1 MLAKVLAKVLA
12 LLAYV
17 AVIAA
22 IVWFGRALSN
32 AVDDDD
38 A

>member
-1 MLAKVLAKVLA
+1 MLAKVLC

-17 AVIAA
+17 AIISA
-22 IVWFGRALSN
+22 IVWVGRALSN
-32 AVDDDD
+32 AVDDDN